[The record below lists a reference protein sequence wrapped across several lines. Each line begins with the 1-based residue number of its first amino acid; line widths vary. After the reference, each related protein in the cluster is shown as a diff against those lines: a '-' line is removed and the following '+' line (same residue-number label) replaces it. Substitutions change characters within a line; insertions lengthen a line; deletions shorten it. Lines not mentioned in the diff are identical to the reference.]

1 MKRTGN
7 SQQLRRVIDNRKI
20 RHEWRKKQQP
30 DDINEG
36 YPEYPAT
43 EDIYRQ
49 FHEER
54 EINPE
59 DPKAVKEFDTLD
71 DVVQDLDKDLI
82 HSGSDLDIPGAELD
96 DDQEVLG
103 SEDEE
108 NNHYSLGGD
117 NHNSLEEN
125 EDDRQ

>member
-1 MKRTGN
+1 MKKTGN
-7 SQQLRRVIDNRKI
+7 SQQLRRVIENRKV
-20 RHEWRKKQQP
+20 RHEWKKNLP
-30 DDINEG
+30 EDTNEG

-49 FHEER
+49 FREEHEL
-54 EINPE
+54 NPE
-59 DPKAVKEFDTLD
+59 DPTTLKRFDKLD
-71 DVVQDLDKDLI
+71 EAAMDLDKDFN
-82 HSGSDLDIPGAELD
+82 HSGADLDIPGAELD

-108 NNHYSLGGD
+108 NNFYSLGGD
-117 NHNSLEEN
+117 DHNALEEN

>member
-1 MKRTGN
+1 MKKTGN
-7 SQQLRRVIDNRKI
+7 SQQLRRVIENRKV
-20 RHEWRKKQQP
+20 RHEWKKNFP
-30 DDINEG
+30 ADINEG

-49 FHEER
+49 YLKEQEL
-54 EINPE
+54 NPE
-59 DPKAVKEFDTLD
+59 DPTTVKRFDTLD
-71 DVVQDLDKDLI
+71 EVAQDLDKDFN
-82 HSGSDLDIPGAELD
+82 HSGGDLDIPGSELD

-108 NNHYSLGGD
+108 NNFYSLGGD
-117 NHNSLEEN
+117 DHNALEEN